1 METPLSRGGV
11 VSLLYYPVLFSGAN
25 TFVDNNGPSIRVRIN
40 NKLSVFLICG
50 LGDRDHYGC
59 EWFN

>member
-25 TFVDNNGPSIRVRIN
+25 TFVDNSGPSIRVRIIN
-40 NKLSVFLICG
+40 MLSMFKYVI
-50 LGDRDHYGC
+50 
-59 EWFN
+59 